1 MIRKFIT
8 LFICLSASISVVG
21 FGFCAWYFIDNIQ
34 VESQIS
40 PKLMI
45 DLKDV
50 QHLGY
55 FEKSEFPTNIVL
67 EEGGNSNDLY
77 DGINFYNY
85 VDDEPILD
93 DTLSITF
100 VYDPNI
106 YAEEN
111 FDVGLKLKVTINGNL
126 ANYIFFAPNKQSSD
140 DGFVDFSYFGS
151 SYTIIDNT
159 YHLEISLSNYF
170 SYIDLS
176 LKPTTKEKYQ
186 NLYQD
191 LYLNQ
196 DGGLNTIIFEI
207 EVYTNKTL

>member
-1 MIRKFIT
+1 MIRKFMT

-34 VESQIS
+34 VESKIS

-55 FEKSEFPTNIVL
+55 FKESKFPTNIVL
-67 EEGGNSNDLY
+67 EEGNSNDLF
-77 DGINFYNY
+77 DGINFYNHI
-85 VDDEPILD
+85 DDEPILD
-93 DTLSITF
+93 DTLLITF
-100 VYDPNI
+100 VYDPDI
-106 YAEEN
+106 LADEN
-111 FDVGLKLKVTINGNL
+111 LDVGLKLKVTINGNL
-126 ANYIFFAPNKQSSD
+126 KNYIYFAPNEQSD
-140 DGFVDFSYFGS
+140 IDGFIDFSYFG
-151 SYTIIDNT
+151 DN
-159 YHLEISLSNYF
+159 YLVDGNNYQLEISLSNYF

-176 LKPTTKEKYQ
+176 LKPNTKEKYQ

-196 DGGLNTIIFEI
+196 DGSLSTIIFEI
-207 EVYTNKTL
+207 EVYTNNTL

>member
-1 MIRKFIT
+1 MIRKFMT

-34 VESQIS
+34 VESKIS

-55 FEKSEFPTNIVL
+55 FKESKFPTNIVL
-67 EEGGNSNDLY
+67 EEGNSNDLF
-77 DGINFYNY
+77 DGINFYNHI
-85 VDDEPILD
+85 DDEPILD
-93 DTLSITF
+93 DTLLITF
-100 VYDPNI
+100 VYDPDI
-106 YAEEN
+106 LADEN
-111 FDVGLKLKVTINGNL
+111 LDVGLKLKVTINGNL
-126 ANYIFFAPNKQSSD
+126 KNYIYFAPNEQSD
-140 DGFVDFSYFGS
+140 IDGFIDFSYFG
-151 SYTIIDNT
+151 DN
-159 YHLEISLSNYF
+159 YLVDGNNYQLEISLSNYF

-176 LKPTTKEKYQ
+176 LKPNTKEKYQ

-196 DGGLNTIIFEI
+196 DGSLNTIIFEI